1 MNIVIN
7 ILQYLIPIF
16 IRFIDKHSDEFL
28 ENLYHKIS
36 LKLEDKE
43 MSTVKFIVYDI
54 TGKKINNAKAAFK
67 YDILGDI
74 EKSATEDGSITISGL
89 KNAEYEFIITS
100 GNKQNRERIIINKDN
115 SYIER
120 IVVLNDYTN
129 Y

>member
-1 MNIVIN
+1 MNIIIN
-7 ILQYLIPIF
+7 ILQYLVPIF
-16 IRFIDKHSDEFL
+16 IKFIDKHSDEFL

-36 LKLEDKE
+36 LKLGGNEV
-43 MSTVKFIVYDI
+43 STVKFIVYDN
-54 TGKKINNAKAAFK
+54 TGKKINNAKATFK

-74 EKSATEDGSITISGL
+74 EKPANTEGDITISGL

-120 IVVLNDYTN
+120 IVILE
-129 Y
+129 

>member
-7 ILQYLIPIF
+7 ILQYLVPIF
-16 IRFIDKHSDEFL
+16 IRFIDTHSDEFL

-54 TGKKINNAKAAFK
+54 TGKKINNAKAVFK

-100 GNKQNRERIIINKDN
+100 GGKQSREHVTINKDN

-120 IVVLNDYTN
+120 IVILE
-129 Y
+129 

>member
-7 ILQYLIPIF
+7 ILQYLVPIF
-16 IRFIDKHSDEFL
+16 IKFMDKHSDEFL

-43 MSTVKFIVYDI
+43 MSTVKFIVYDN
-54 TGKKINNAKAAFK
+54 TGKKINNAKAIFK

-100 GNKQNRERIIINKDN
+100 GSKQSREHVTINKDN

-120 IVVLNDYTN
+120 IVILE
-129 Y
+129 

>member
-7 ILQYLIPIF
+7 ILQYLVPIF

-36 LKLEDKE
+36 LKFGGNEV
-43 MSTVKFIVYDI
+43 STVKFIVYDN
-54 TGKKINNAKAAFK
+54 TGKKINNAKAIFK

-74 EKSATEDGSITISGL
+74 EKPANAEGDIDISGL
-89 KNAEYEFIITS
+89 KNGDYGFIITS

-120 IVVLNDYTN
+120 IVILE
-129 Y
+129 